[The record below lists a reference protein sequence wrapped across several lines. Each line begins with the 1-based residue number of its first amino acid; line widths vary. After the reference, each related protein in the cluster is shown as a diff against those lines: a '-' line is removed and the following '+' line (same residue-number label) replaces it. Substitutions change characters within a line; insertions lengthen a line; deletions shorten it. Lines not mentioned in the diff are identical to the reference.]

1 MHPHASHDL
10 EPRISRLQRSS
21 YSLDSER
28 LGPSNS
34 SSACST
40 PTSFASYNSSIN
52 APGGRSQI
60 PPDVQS
66 PVHVVKQ
73 IRDAHKQMLALSRNN
88 FAKTPNEH
96 DLFPQSESPGRNGW
110 HIDSDSQHEQRSL
123 GSISELSD
131 TTNQHKPSPLGMY
144 HPVEQSRDTVRE
156 LQQQVDR
163 LSRELVTL
171 NHERDRQQHEHF
183 KLRQEQQLH
192 FDDLRQHASTLESQ
206 LQDSQSSTEELLSVN
221 NFLDAE
227 LTKHKGWLD
236 SSQQTASHY
245 RHLFKQEEHQKEQL
259 AQQLHDTQAQLAE
272 TWRESSHMQELVA
285 ELKGQTAAAADH
297 QAHVRDLTEANRKLD
312 VSRGHLQEANGEL
325 LETNRHLEELNKD
338 LSFQLEGLRSALSDA
353 FQDHEAAQDSLKQQH
368 AQQAAE
374 RTQAVAHLTDNVT
387 QLESHVSGLEQ
398 QLDQA
403 QYELQQ
409 SRGQLASRQETDAYT
424 SDRLTGLSSVN
435 ARLEDHISDLQ
446 SQLEHAQHQLHQAHD
461 STQAQQAQQASEA
474 ADSLAQLS
482 NTNAQL
488 EEHIARLDSQLRQTQ
503 QSSQAQ
509 HAQQA
514 SEASNQLA
522 QLSTA
527 REQLEAHAFSLDQ
540 QLGEAHDQLRFV
552 KEEHQSQLAQ
562 QADDHASALSQLAD
576 ANRHLQAH
584 VSSLDRQVEQSK
596 HELHDVHASHQ
607 AQRAEQESSRV
618 AELQEKNTQLEGQF
632 CHANRQTLHSIL
644 SFVLLLSLLKCHAY
658 MLSSLEDQ
666 RQCSCGACSKA
677 TWLAS
682 HVVNEWSQATLTKGS
697 TTKHICTGG

>member
-1 MHPHASHDL
+1 MD
-10 EPRISRLQRSS
+10 PRISRLQRSS

-40 PTSFASYNSSIN
+40 PTSFASYNSSN

-88 FAKTPNEH
+88 FAKTPNEPE
-96 DLFPQSESPGRNGW
+96 LFPQSESPGRNGW
-110 HIDSDSQHEQRSL
+110 HNDSDSQHEQRSL
-123 GSISELSD
+123 DSISELSD
-131 TTNQHKPSPLGMY
+131 TTHQHKPSPLGAYYPM
-144 HPVEQSRDTVRE
+144 EQSRDTVRE
-156 LQQQVDR
+156 LQQQNDR

-192 FDDLRQHASTLESQ
+192 FDDLRQHACTLESQ
-206 LQDSQSSTEELLSVN
+206 LQDAQSSTGELLSVN

-259 AQQLHDTQAQLAE
+259 AQQLHDTQALLAE

-285 ELKGQTAAAADH
+285 ELQGQTAAAADH
-297 QAHVRDLTEANRKLD
+297 QARVRDLAEANKKLD
-312 VSRGHLQEANGEL
+312 ISSGHLQEANGEL
-325 LETNRHLEELNKD
+325 LDSKRQLEEVNRDLN
-338 LSFQLEGLRSALSDA
+338 FQLEGLRSALSDA
-353 FQDHEAAQDSLKQQH
+353 FQEHEAAQDSLKQQH

-374 RTQAVAHLTDNVT
+374 RTQTIAHLTDNIT

-409 SRGQLASRQETDAYT
+409 SHGQLASHQETDAHT
-424 SDRLTGLSSVN
+424 SDRLTELSRVN
-435 ARLEDHISDLQ
+435 VRLEDHVSDLQ
-446 SQLEHAQHQLHQAHD
+446 SQLEHAQHQLHQAQD

-482 NTNAQL
+482 KTNAQL
-488 EEHIARLDSQLRQTQ
+488 QEHISKLDSQLHQTQ

-527 REQLEAHAFSLDQ
+527 REQLEAHAFTLNQ
-540 QLGEAHDQLRFV
+540 QLGQAHDQLRII

-562 QADDHASALSQLAD
+562 QADKHATALSQLAD
-576 ANRHLQAH
+576 ANRHLELH

-596 HELHDVHASHQ
+596 HDLHDAHVSHK

-618 AELQEKNTQLEGQF
+618 AELQNKNEQFEGQF
-632 CHANRQTLHSIL
+632 CHANHQTCTMFFICVTSQP
-644 SFVLLLSLLKCHAY
+644 AE
-658 MLSSLEDQ
+658 ML
-666 RQCSCGACSKA
+666 CV
-677 TWLAS
+677 
-682 HVVNEWSQATLTKGS
+682 HP
-697 TTKHICTGG
+697 IIP

>member
-1 MHPHASHDL
+1 MHPHSSHDL
-10 EPRISRLQRSS
+10 EPRVSRLQRSS

-60 PPDVQS
+60 PPDLQS

-88 FAKTPNEH
+88 FAKTPNEPG
-96 DLFPQSESPGRNGW
+96 LFPQTESPARNGW
-110 HIDSDSQHEQRSL
+110 HNDSDSQHEQRSL
-123 GSISELSD
+123 DSISELSD
-131 TTNQHKPSPLGMY
+131 TTHQHKPLPLGAY
-144 HPVEQSRDTVRE
+144 HPMEQSRDTVQE
-156 LQQQVDR
+156 LQQQIDR
-163 LSRELVTL
+163 LSRELVTM

-206 LQDSQSSTEELLSVN
+206 LQDSQSSTGELLSVN
-221 NFLDAE
+221 NFLDVE

-285 ELKGQTAAAADH
+285 ELQGQTAAAADH
-297 QAHVRDLTEANRKLD
+297 QARVRDLSEANRKLD
-312 VSRGHLQEANGEL
+312 ISGGHLQEANGEL
-325 LETNRHLEELNKD
+325 LDTKRQLEEVNKD

-353 FQDHEAAQDSLKQQH
+353 FQEHEVAQDSLKQQH

-374 RTQAVAHLTDNVT
+374 RTQAVAHLTGNIT
-387 QLESHVSGLEQ
+387 QLESHVYGLEQ

-409 SRGQLASRQETDAYT
+409 SRGQLASRQEADAHT
-424 SDRLTGLSSVN
+424 SDRLTELSSAN
-435 ARLEDHISDLQ
+435 ARLEDHIFDLQ
-446 SQLEHAQHQLHQAHD
+446 SQLEHAQHQLHQAID
-461 STQAQQAQQASEA
+461 STLAQQAQQASEA
-474 ADSLAQLS
+474 VDSLAQLS
-482 NTNAQL
+482 KTNAEL
-488 EEHIARLDSQLRQTQ
+488 EEHIARLDSQLHQAQ

-514 SEASNQLA
+514 LEASNQLA
-522 QLSTA
+522 QLNTA
-527 REQLEAHAFSLDQ
+527 REQLEAHAFTLDQ
-540 QLGEAHDQLRFV
+540 QLGQAHDKLRIL
-552 KEEHQSQLAQ
+552 KEQHQSQLAH
-562 QADDHASALSQLAD
+562 QAHDHATALSQLAD
-576 ANRHLQAH
+576 ANRQLEAH

-596 HELHDVHASHQ
+596 HDLHDAQASHK
-607 AQRAEQESSRV
+607 AQRTQQESSRV
-618 AELQEKNTQLEGQF
+618 AELQEQNRQSEGQF
-632 CHANRQTLHSIL
+632 CHANQHTLHDVL
-644 SFVLLLSLLKCHAY
+644 TFVSLLSLLNCHAY
-658 MLSSLEDQ
+658 ILSSLEDK
-666 RQCSCGACSKA
+666 RQCSYVACVA
-677 TWLAS
+677 AVLLPR
-682 HVVNEWSQATLTKGS
+682 HVFNKLLQAA
-697 TTKHICTGG
+697 

>member
-1 MHPHASHDL
+1 MHLHSSHDM

-40 PTSFASYNSSIN
+40 PTSFASYNSSTN

-88 FAKTPNEH
+88 FAKTPNEPE
-96 DLFPQSESPGRNGW
+96 LFPQSESPGRNGW
-110 HIDSDSQHEQRSL
+110 HNDSDSQHEQRSL
-123 GSISELSD
+123 DSISELSD
-131 TTNQHKPSPLGMY
+131 TTHQHKPSPLGVY

-156 LQQQVDR
+156 LQQQIDR

-171 NHERDRQQHEHF
+171 NHERDGQTHEHF

-206 LQDSQSSTEELLSVN
+206 LQESQSSTGELLSVN

-245 RHLFKQEEHQKEQL
+245 RYLFKQEEHQKEQL

-285 ELKGQTAAAADH
+285 ELQGQTAAAADH
-297 QAHVRDLTEANRKLD
+297 QARVRDLAEANRKLD
-312 VSRGHLQEANGEL
+312 ISSGHLQEANGEL
-325 LETNRHLEELNKD
+325 LDSKRQLEEVNKD
-338 LSFQLEGLRSALSDA
+338 LTFQLEGLRSALSDA
-353 FQDHEAAQDSLKQQH
+353 FEEHEAAQDSLKQQH
-368 AQQAAE
+368 AAE
-374 RTQAVAHLTDNVT
+374 RTQTVAHLTDNNIR
-387 QLESHVSGLEQ
+387 LESHVSGLEQ
-398 QLDQA
+398 QLDEA
-403 QYELQQ
+403 QYELRQ
-409 SRGQLASRQETDAYT
+409 SRGQLASRQETDAHT
-424 SDRLTGLSSVN
+424 SDRLTELSTVN
-435 ARLEDHISDLQ
+435 VRLEDHISDLQ

-461 STQAQQAQQASEA
+461 STQAQQAHQASEA
-474 ADSLAQLS
+474 AASLAH
-482 NTNAQL
+482 AQL
-488 EEHIARLDSQLRQTQ
+488 EEHIARLDSQLHQTQ

-509 HAQQA
+509 HAQQV

-522 QLSTA
+522 QLGTA
-527 REQLEAHAFSLDQ
+527 REQLEAHAFTLDQ
-540 QLGEAHDQLRFV
+540 QLGQAHDQLRIT
-552 KEEHQSQLAQ
+552 KQEHQSQLAQ
-562 QADDHASALSQLAD
+562 QADVHATALSQLAD
-576 ANRHLQAH
+576 ANRHLEAR
-584 VSSLDRQVEQSK
+584 VSSLDRQFEQSK
-596 HELHDVHASHQ
+596 HDLLDAHVSHK

-618 AELQEKNTQLEGQF
+618 AELQGKNEQFEGQF
-632 CHANRQTLHSIL
+632 CHANHQTLHD
-644 SFVLLLSLLKCHAY
+644 VLCFGSLFSLLKCYAY
-658 MLSSLEDQ
+658 ILSSLRDQ
-666 RQCSCGACSKA
+666 RPCS
-677 TWLAS
+677 
-682 HVVNEWSQATLTKGS
+682 
-697 TTKHICTGG
+697 

>member
-60 PPDVQS
+60 PTDVHS

-88 FAKTPNEH
+88 FAKTPNEPE
-96 DLFPQSESPGRNGW
+96 LFPQSESPGRNGW
-110 HIDSDSQHEQRSL
+110 HNDSDSQHEQRSL

-131 TTNQHKPSPLGMY
+131 TTHQHKPSPLGMY
-144 HPVEQSRDTVRE
+144 HPVDQSRDTVRE

-183 KLRQEQQLH
+183 KVRQEQQLH

-206 LQDSQSSTEELLSVN
+206 LQDSQSSTGELLSVN

-227 LTKHKGWLD
+227 LIKHKGWLD

-285 ELKGQTAAAADH
+285 ELQGQTAAAADH
-297 QAHVRDLTEANRKLD
+297 QARVRDLTEANRKLD
-312 VSRGHLQEANGEL
+312 ISSGHLQEANGEL
-325 LETNRHLEELNKD
+325 LETKRQLEEVNKD
-338 LSFQLEGLRSALSDA
+338 LTFQLDGLRSALSDA
-353 FQDHEAAQDSLKQQH
+353 FQEHEAAQDSLKQQH

-374 RTQAVAHLTDNVT
+374 RTQAVAHLTDNIT
-387 QLESHVSGLEQ
+387 QLESHASGLEQ

-409 SRGQLASRQETDAYT
+409 SRGQLASRQETDAHT
-424 SDRLTGLSSVN
+424 SDRLTELSSVN

-461 STQAQQAQQASEA
+461 STQAQQAQQASET

-482 NTNAQL
+482 QTNAEL
-488 EEHIARLDSQLRQTQ
+488 EEHIARLDSQLHQAQ

-514 SEASNQLA
+514 SEASIQLA

-527 REQLEAHAFSLDQ
+527 REQLEAHAFTLDQ
-540 QLGEAHDQLRFV
+540 QLGQVHDQLRIT

-562 QADDHASALSQLAD
+562 QADDHATALSQLAD
-576 ANRHLQAH
+576 ANRHLKAH

-596 HELHDVHASHQ
+596 HDLHDAHASLQ

-618 AELQEKNTQLEGQF
+618 AELQEKNMQLEGQF
-632 CHANRQTLHSIL
+632 CHANHQTLHN
-644 SFVLLLSLLKCHAY
+644 VLCFESLLSLLKCYAY
-658 MLSSLEDQ
+658 TLSSLECQ
-666 RQCSCGACSKA
+666 RQCSYIACA
-677 TWLAS
+677 EAALFVGHVAS
-682 HVVNEWSQATLTKGS
+682 NFEQGS
-697 TTKHICTGG
+697 TTKVVCPG